1 MGIINM
7 IGKLIATLA
16 VGLASA
22 RTIIRRRIIRRVAA
36 TTHAKK
42 GGIDYYY
49 HGARVRYN
57 KSTMKFKQD
66 KKASIFHTIKGTKK
80 VATRIPK
87 RTKYLVKFGST
98 LWSRRGFL
106 TTTSLTR
113 PHTSPEPRLYLPSGR
128 SLRLP
133 TRGKD
138 SCLKSLVANNS
149 GDAPRLPSTHSLAEL
164 QDSIS
169 TLPVLLTVAENLGS
183 LLQSPFDEPMIF
195 KDLLNLPYTKK

>member
-66 KKASIFHTIKGTKK
+66 KKASIFHTIKGTKR
-80 VATRIPK
+80 VATRVPR
-87 RTKYLVKFGST
+87 RTRYLVKGWKYVMVKKRVPNNHFAYK
-98 LWSRRGFL
+98 
-106 TTTSLTR
+106 TTYVTGTKVVPTVR
-113 PHTSPEPRLYLPSGR
+113 KVPKVTYKRERLLSKVSG
-128 SLRLP
+128 
-133 TRGKD
+133 GK
-138 SCLKSLVANNS
+138 
-149 GDAPRLPSTHSLAEL
+149 
-164 QDSIS
+164 
-169 TLPVLLTVAENLGS
+169 
-183 LLQSPFDEPMIF
+183 
-195 KDLLNLPYTKK
+195 